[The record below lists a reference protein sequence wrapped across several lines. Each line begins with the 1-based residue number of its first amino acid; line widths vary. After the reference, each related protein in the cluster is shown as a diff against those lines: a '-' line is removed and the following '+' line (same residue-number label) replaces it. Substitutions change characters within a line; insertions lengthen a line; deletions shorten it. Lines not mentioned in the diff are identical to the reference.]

1 MRTEEASRAVVQV
14 MDCLTPLVTLRELS
28 LATQS
33 SKRAAKYEGG
43 SAQVGTREAE
53 GMRELLQ
60 TKEPEL
66 HYGRAR
72 HRSDFRATNFTKPI
86 KVKLPSTMSK

>member
-1 MRTEEASRAVVQV
+1 MSRAAVQEV
-14 MDCLTPLVTLRELS
+14 DCLTPLVTLGETS
-28 LATQS
+28 LAMQS
-33 SKRAAKYEGG
+33 SKRAAKHEGG

-66 HYGRAR
+66 H
-72 HRSDFRATNFTKPI
+72 
-86 KVKLPSTMSK
+86 

>member
-1 MRTEEASRAVVQV
+1 MQE
-14 MDCLTPLVTLRELS
+14 MDCLTPLVTLGETS

-33 SKRAAKYEGG
+33 SKRAAKHEGG

-60 TKEPEL
+60 TKEPEF
-66 HYGRAR
+66 H
-72 HRSDFRATNFTKPI
+72 
-86 KVKLPSTMSK
+86 